1 MTPASDAAGAVA
13 FLTPVGGGR
22 APSPGALA
30 WFPAVGASMGLA
42 LGGVCCVAS
51 QVWPPPVV
59 AAVVVVADLGLT
71 GLLHLDGLID
81 AADGLL
87 PHLDRQ
93 RRLDVMADPRAGAFG
108 VGAAA
113 AVLLVR
119 WSALAAVPPSPLLL
133 AGLWCASRTAMAVIA
148 RTLPYARP
156 TGLATAFLDPRAQSP
171 AQGAARAQSLA
182 QGAARARGGRPAA
195 LAVGGLIGSL
205 AMAGA
210 GGGLSGVAAVGA
222 LTAAAVGV
230 MALAQRRLGG
240 FTGDVL
246 GAAGLVGETVG
257 LVVAAARPRWRMT

>member
-1 MTPASDAAGAVA
+1 MTPTGDAAAAVA

-22 APSPGALA
+22 TPSPGALP

-42 LGGVCCVAS
+42 LGGVWWAS
-51 QVWPPPVV
+51 ARVWPPPVA

-71 GLLHLDGLID
+71 GMLHLDGLID

-87 PHLDRQ
+87 PHLERG

-119 WSALAAVPPSPLLL
+119 WSALSVLAPDPLLL
-133 AGLWCASRTAMAVIA
+133 AGLWCASRTAMAVAA
-148 RTLPYARP
+148 RALPYARP
-156 TGLATAFLDPRAQSP
+156 TGGLASAFLAPHRSGGATAV
-171 AQGAARAQSLA
+171 
-182 QGAARARGGRPAA
+182 
-195 LAVGGLIGSL
+195 LAVGGLVVSL
-205 AMAGA
+205 ALA
-210 GGGLSGVAAVGA
+210 GVAAGPAGVVAVGG
-222 LTAAAVGV
+222 LTAAAVAV
-230 MALAQRRLGG
+230 AAVAKRRLGG

-257 LVVAAARPRWRMT
+257 LAMAAARPRWTTA